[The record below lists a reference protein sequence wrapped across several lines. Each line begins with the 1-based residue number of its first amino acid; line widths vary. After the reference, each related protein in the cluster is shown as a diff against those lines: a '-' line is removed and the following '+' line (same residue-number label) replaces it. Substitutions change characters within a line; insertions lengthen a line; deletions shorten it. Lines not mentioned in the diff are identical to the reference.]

1 MQILFQDGVFVD
13 YGQYYLVLG
22 DLDDA
27 PGWEMD
33 DCFAG
38 QVNGLCGA
46 AVPGVVFLMASRTLG
61 EVPLTVEL
69 HADEPVVPDWE
80 EVVEVSF
87 AADRPVIVLPW
98 GEHEGHQLDL
108 PPGTYRL
115 RYCADQMRVENR
127 TLFQEGATDRYLM
140 QFWPAEATPD
150 TIVRRTS
157 QEAQYWHDFAR
168 EVTARRA
175 ASEDAPAREQ
185 PAAPA
190 RPHPSTPG
198 RSSTRSSTRAPEM
211 LRDTSRRSRG

>member
-1 MQILFQDGVFVD
+1 VQILFQYGVFVD

-27 PGWEMD
+27 PDWEMD

-69 HADEPVVPDWE
+69 HADEPVVPD
-80 EVVEVSF
+80 
-87 AADRPVIVLPW
+87 
-98 GEHEGHQLDL
+98 
-108 PPGTYRL
+108 

-127 TLFQEGATDRYLM
+127 TLLQEGATDRYLM

-150 TIVRRTS
+150 TILRRTS

-198 RSSTRSSTRAPEM
+198 RSSTRSSSCAPEL